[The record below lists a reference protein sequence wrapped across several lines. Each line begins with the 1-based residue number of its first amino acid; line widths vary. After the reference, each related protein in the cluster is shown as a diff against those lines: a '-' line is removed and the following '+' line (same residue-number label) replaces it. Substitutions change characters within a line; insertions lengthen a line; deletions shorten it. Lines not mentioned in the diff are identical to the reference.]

1 MTSTLIK
8 MCGLSTPDAVE
19 AAIKARADY
28 IGLIFFDKSPRHV
41 SFETARQLAARSAG
55 RVSRVGVFVDADEAM
70 VADAIAAGMLDA
82 VQLHGKETPQRVAEI
97 KARFGLPVW
106 KAISVKSAADI
117 AASAAFHGIADRLLF
132 DAKTPDGAALPGG
145 MGIRFD
151 WDLMRDYKGPPGW
164 GLSGGLSADNVG
176 QALAATA
183 APLVDVSSGIESEP
197 GVKDVDKIA
206 RFAYAVRHY
215 DKH

>member
-1 MTSTLIK
+1 MTTTLIK

-28 IGLIFFDKSPRHV
+28 IGLIFFAKSPRHV
-41 SFETARQLAARSAG
+41 DLETARQIAMRSAG
-55 RVSRVGVFVDADEAM
+55 RTTRVGVFVDPDDGM
-70 VADAIAAGMLDA
+70 MADAIAAASLDA
-82 VQLHGKETPQRVAEI
+82 VQLHGKETPQRAAEL

-106 KAISVKSAADI
+106 KAISVRSASDI
-117 AASAAFHGIADRLLF
+117 AASTLFHGIVDRLLF

-151 WDLMRDYKGPPGW
+151 WALMRGYKGPPGW
-164 GLSGGLSADNVG
+164 GLSGGLSPDNVAE
-176 QALAATA
+176 ALAATS

-197 GVKDVDKIA
+197 GVKDMDKIA

-215 DKH
+215 DSH